1 MPASKAPKREPRASW
16 QKAATSA
23 VAMSRQPRGSPPAA
37 ASSGHNHPSPQPSV
51 VVTENADDDAHPES
65 PPPGY
70 GHSGGGGGG
79 NGGLAATGSPIL
91 RSVSQALV
99 GNLGS
104 DDAELDGEDDVH
116 ANFWE
121 PGGEKAALRRLEH
134 GNIVCTDLQKM
145 MKQRADIEKS
155 YAKELEKWSEKWIGW
170 TDQLD
175 RQYKQTTVMDSLVS
189 AWQLCHTTPHHI
201 PADRPIPC
209 SLHTAGSKEH
219 AAGLLCPP
227 PPPPPSSSTFL
238 F

>member
-1 MPASKAPKREPRASW
+1 
-16 QKAATSA
+16 
-23 VAMSRQPRGSPPAA
+23 MSRQPRGSPPAA

-70 GHSGGGGGG
+70 GHSGGGGGGGGG

-189 AWQLCHTTPHHI
+189 VCLTTLSHHTTPHPCRPTDTLLVTHCWLEETRCWVAL
-201 PADRPIPC
+201 PAPSPA
-209 SLHTAGSKEH
+209 SL
-219 AAGLLCPP
+219 
-227 PPPPPSSSTFL
+227 L
-238 F
+238 FHFSVLRGGTKHPYQ